1 VAKTPAA
8 QALPAISTSACI
20 AFSRASRIVARVHFD
35 VADRC
40 ALRVLAQARQH
51 FLKQD
56 TVFFN
61 VLVYSG

>member
-1 VAKTPAA
+1 MY
-8 QALPAISTSACI
+8 
-20 AFSRASRIVARVHFD
+20 FD
-35 VADRC
+35 VADQR

-56 TVFFN
+56 AVFLG